1 MGSTDG
7 EQPPTHL
14 CPCHKLSSQECYA
27 RDGRNDNHPNYFSEG
42 MTDSQLFFAH
52 SHEGPG
58 FTYKHTF
65 HSEGENRM
73 RTTTPIQ
80 PSHPLDAKPQH
91 QAPRT
96 SHALQRTPCSPSAA
110 TQRTPGPLLHTPLL
124 WHQGRIDAT
133 FSRSRPRDE
142 GWERTAIQCRKSTGF
157 NDCLSPG

>member
-1 MGSTDG
+1 MRNSNLHTCA
-7 EQPPTHL
+7 P
-14 CPCHKLSSQECYA
+14 SVSYQERYTRYSRYRVC
-27 RDGRNDNHPNYFSEG
+27 PNYYLGG
-42 MTDSQLFFAH
+42 MTDSELFVEHRHGGPDFTSNHLLH
-52 SHEGPG
+52 SQ
-58 FTYKHTF
+58 
-65 HSEGENRM
+65 GENRM